1 MAITTTEGSY
11 QDYAYTGGMQ
21 KITIPQ
27 DGIYKFEAWGA
38 GGMNCEIGGTGSYGL
53 NYGENNKGGY
63 SAGYRLCKKGEVIFI
78 CVGGCASRYNGG
90 GACSD
95 KYGCT
100 GGGATHFATA
110 TGLLSS
116 LADNKAAVLL
126 VAGGG
131 GGVGQYANSSG
142 SPGGGLTGGGSG
154 GTQTGPSSV
163 GYMPTQFGSF
173 GQGGQGWGDWIIT
186 NNADNGSGGG
196 GGGGW
201 YGGNGG
207 NRYIGGGADG
217 GGGSGYIG
225 GIPAFTSKDGTTYS
239 PVTTTGAG
247 SATNKNGAAR
257 VTFVRRDEI
266 PVKFDGKQVKS
277 LIFNG
282 TKITS
287 LIYNGTTIFC
297 RWAKEQIHRLRFAL
311 SAGAKRRCAH
321 GQL

>member
-1 MAITTTEGSY
+1 M
-11 QDYAYTGGMQ
+11 
-21 KITIPQ
+21 
-27 DGIYKFEAWGA
+27 
-38 GGMNCEIGGTGSYGL
+38 
-53 NYGENNKGGY
+53 
-63 SAGYRLCKKGEVIFI
+63 
-78 CVGGCASRYNGG
+78 
-90 GACSD
+90 
-95 KYGCT
+95 
-100 GGGATHFATA
+100 
-110 TGLLSS
+110 
-116 LADNKAAVLL
+116 
-126 VAGGG
+126 
-131 GGVGQYANSSG
+131 GQYANSSG

-225 GIPAFTSKDGTTYS
+225 GMPAFTSKDGTTYS

-257 VTFVRRDEI
+257 VTFVRRNQL
-266 PVKFDGKQVKS
+266 PVFLNGVQTDGVV
-277 LIFNG
+277 LNG
-282 TKITS
+282 VTLTGLVVDGI
-287 LIYNGTTIFC
+287 
-297 RWAKEQIHRLRFAL
+297 RLFLRKWR
-311 SAGAKRRCAH
+311 AKRCF
-321 GQL
+321 G